1 MITPRLQMI
10 IDLVFEKNIADIGTD
25 HAYIPIKLA
34 STGIIEKAIATD
46 KNEGPL
52 KIAEE
57 NVIKY
62 GLCDKVHLRLGEG
75 LKPINKGECE
85 LLIIAGMGGKL
96 IGDIIEEDIEKAK
109 SHKLLL
115 QPMNA
120 QAELR
125 KRLINLGFKIT
136 KESLSCEGFKV
147 YNAFRCEEGEQSLP
161 DEEKFLHIPA
171 ELSQNKYYKMLID
184 KKIRELEKIINGLEN
199 AKSPDYCEIDYF
211 KDLLSEIKKL

>member
-10 IDLVFEKNIADIGTD
+10 IDLVSEKSIADIGTD

-34 STGIIEKAIATD
+34 SLGTIEKAIATD

-62 GLCDKVHLRLGEG
+62 ELSDKIDLRLGSG

-96 IGDIIEEDIEKAK
+96 IGDIIEEDLEKAK
-109 SHKLLL
+109 SFKLIL

-125 KRLINLGFKIT
+125 KRLITLGFKIT
-136 KESLSCEGFKV
+136 KETLSCEGFKV
-147 YNAFRCEEGEQSLP
+147 YNAFCCEEGDQSLP
-161 DEEKFLHIPA
+161 SEEKYLHIPA
-171 ELSQNKYYKMLID
+171 ELSENKYYNMLID
-184 KKIRELEKIINGLEN
+184 KKNRELTKIINGLKN
-199 AKSPDYCEIDYF
+199 SNNPDYSEISYYEN
-211 KDLLSEIKKL
+211 LLSEIEKL

>member
-10 IDLVFEKNIADIGTD
+10 IDLVSQNSIADIGTD

-34 STGIIEKAIATD
+34 STGVIDKAIATD

-62 GLCDKVHLRLGEG
+62 GLENKIQLRLGEG

-85 LLIIAGMGGKL
+85 LVIIAGMGGKL
-96 IGDIIEEDIEKAK
+96 IGDIIEDDLEKSK
-109 SHKLLL
+109 SFKLLL

-125 KRLINLGFKIT
+125 KRLINMGFMIT

-147 YNAFRCEEGEQSLP
+147 YNAFCCEKGIKSLP
-161 DEEKFLHIPA
+161 SEEKFLHIPP
-171 ELSQNKYYKMLID
+171 ELSENKYYKMLID
-184 KKIRELEKIINGLEN
+184 KKIREFEKIIKGLEN
-199 AKSPDYCEIDYF
+199 AKSPDYSEIEYF
-211 KDLLSEIKKL
+211 KNLLSEIEKL